1 MYEGPQ
7 LDSDEG
13 RGEPTGGEWQWQ
25 WATGQ
30 RGPGGRIRR
39 GVWSGLVW
47 RRDVRN
53 DMRQRRISELT
64 SQSESASGMSIRYA
78 MREATSK

>member
-7 LDSDEG
+7 LDSNEG

-25 WATGQ
+25 WQWEWATGQ
-30 RGPGGRIRR
+30 RGPNGRIRR

-47 RRDVRN
+47 SGVERDV
-53 DMRQRRISELT
+53 ICP
-64 SQSESASGMSIRYA
+64 QSRHIAGQ
-78 MREATSK
+78 